1 VIRTQGGNPAHKAE
15 LRSILNLEGTMS
27 IKRIVPRKLVR
38 SRAVGLAK
46 KGSSSKRGNS
56 GLSRRMRDLR
66 EQVDIVLPEMTAR
79 IAALEHLLL
88 EKQLCTRKDLID
100 ARQFVRMQEA

>member
-1 VIRTQGGNPAHKAE
+1 
-15 LRSILNLEGTMS
+15 MS

-38 SRAVGLAK
+38 GRAVGLAMNE
-46 KGSSSKRGNS
+46 SAAKRGNS
-56 GLSRRMRDLR
+56 GLSRRLRDLR

>member
-1 VIRTQGGNPAHKAE
+1 
-15 LRSILNLEGTMS
+15 MS
-27 IKRIVPRKLVR
+27 IKRVVPRKRVQD
-38 SRAVGLAK
+38 SRMGRVTKKPSTKQKELGL
-46 KGSSSKRGNS
+46 
-56 GLSRRMRDLR
+56 RRQLQDLR

-88 EKQLCTRKDLID
+88 GKHLCTRKDLID

>member
-1 VIRTQGGNPAHKAE
+1 
-15 LRSILNLEGTMS
+15 MS
-27 IKRIVPRKLVR
+27 IKRIVSRKKVR

-46 KGSSSKRGNS
+46 RGSDVKRGDS
-56 GLSRRMRDLR
+56 GLSRRLQDLR

-88 EKQLCTRKDLID
+88 EKNLCARRDLID
-100 ARQFVRMQEA
+100 ARQFVRTLEA

>member
-1 VIRTQGGNPAHKAE
+1 
-15 LRSILNLEGTMS
+15 MS
-27 IKRIVPRKLVR
+27 VKRIVSRKKVQGR
-38 SRAVGLAK
+38 VVGRAK
-46 KGSSSKRGNS
+46 KESAAKRGDL
-56 GLSRRMRDLR
+56 GLSHRLQDLR

-88 EKQLCTRKDLID
+88 EKQLCTKKDLVD

>member
-1 VIRTQGGNPAHKAE
+1 
-15 LRSILNLEGTMS
+15 MS

-38 SRAVGLAK
+38 GRVVGLAK
-46 KGSSSKRGNS
+46 KESAAKRGNS
-56 GLSRRMRDLR
+56 GLSRRLRDLR

>member
-1 VIRTQGGNPAHKAE
+1 
-15 LRSILNLEGTMS
+15 MS
-27 IKRIVPRKLVR
+27 IKRVVPRKRGQNRATSPLRKKSPAKREESGV
-38 SRAVGLAK
+38 SRQLQ
-46 KGSSSKRGNS
+46 
-56 GLSRRMRDLR
+56 DLR

-88 EKQLCTRKDLID
+88 GKQLCTRQDLID

>member
-1 VIRTQGGNPAHKAE
+1 MGILCER
-15 LRSILNLEGTMS
+15 RSNAGQRREHNLEGNMS
-27 IKRIVPRKLVR
+27 IKRVVSRKRVQERAGNLLNKKASATRGEPGV
-38 SRAVGLAK
+38 SRQLQ
-46 KGSSSKRGNS
+46 
-56 GLSRRMRDLR
+56 DLR

-88 EKQLCTRKDLID
+88 GKQLCTRKDLID

>member
-1 VIRTQGGNPAHKAE
+1 
-15 LRSILNLEGTMS
+15 MS
-27 IKRIVPRKLVR
+27 IKRIVPRR
-38 SRAVGLAK
+38 RARGRAVGRAK
-46 KGSSSKRGNS
+46 KKSAAKRGDL
-56 GLSRRMRDLR
+56 GLSRRLQDPH

-100 ARQFVRMQEA
+100 ARLFVRVQEA

>member
-1 VIRTQGGNPAHKAE
+1 
-15 LRSILNLEGTMS
+15 MS
-27 IKRIVPRKLVR
+27 IKRVVPRKRVQELGVGRVNKR
-38 SRAVGLAK
+38 SAAK
-46 KGSSSKRGNS
+46 REES
-56 GLSRRMRDLR
+56 GLSLQLQDLR

-88 EKQLCTRKDLID
+88 GKQLCTRKDLID